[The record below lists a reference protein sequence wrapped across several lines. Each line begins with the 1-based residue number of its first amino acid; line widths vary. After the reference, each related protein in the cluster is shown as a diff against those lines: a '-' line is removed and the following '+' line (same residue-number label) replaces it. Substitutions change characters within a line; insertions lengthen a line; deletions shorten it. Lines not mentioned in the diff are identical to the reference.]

1 MTTSLV
7 SYKRHRFPAEIIAHA
22 VWLYDRFP
30 LSLRFVEAMLLER
43 GVVVPYETIRRW
55 GKKIRS

>member
-7 SYKRHRFPAEIIAHA
+7 SYERHRFPAEIIAHA
-22 VWLYDRFP
+22 EWLYDRFP

-43 GVVVPYETIRRW
+43 GIVVP
-55 GKKIRS
+55 